1 MVDEATGH
9 IDQPGTAS
17 KTNAAV
23 TKGIQKIIHVTY
35 NANGHRVNTLHGD
48 AERINTSLAP
58 FLGSIGT
65 QLKVSY
71 PGQHAHRAERT
82 TQTIDQRARAVV
94 SHLPYIL
101 PPETT
106 LLLKQSVGET
116 LNNSVC
122 KASAP
127 LTRNEALNGFKL
139 RRAPIGFG
147 RCAMV
152 TQPIDKRVT
161 ISRVS
166 GTPLKLIPNV
176 ELGVSMGL
184 IPGTDKTQWLLSN
197 GLVVPRIPIGPL
209 LPHNFIPFNWKAKKT
224 TQPFNSQISPDLTRS
239 Q

>member
-9 IDQPGTAS
+9 IDQPGAPS
-17 KTNAAV
+17 KSNAAV
-23 TKGIQKIIHVTY
+23 INGIQNVTY
-35 NANGHRVNTLHGD
+35 NANGHRVQQTLHGD

-65 QLKVSY
+65 RLKVSY

-82 TQTIDQRARAVV
+82 TQTFDHQRSRAVC

-101 PPETT
+101 PPKTT

-127 LTRNEALNGFKL
+127 LTRNEALNDGFKL
-139 RRAPIGFG
+139 RRASIGFG

-152 TQPIDKRVT
+152 TQPIDKRIT
-161 ISRVS
+161 ISKQTRQ
-166 GTPLKLIPNV
+166 PIKLVPHI

-184 IPGTDKTQWLLSN
+184 IPGTD
-197 GLVVPRIPIGPL
+197 
-209 LPHNFIPFNWKAKKT
+209 
-224 TQPFNSQISPDLTRS
+224 
-239 Q
+239 